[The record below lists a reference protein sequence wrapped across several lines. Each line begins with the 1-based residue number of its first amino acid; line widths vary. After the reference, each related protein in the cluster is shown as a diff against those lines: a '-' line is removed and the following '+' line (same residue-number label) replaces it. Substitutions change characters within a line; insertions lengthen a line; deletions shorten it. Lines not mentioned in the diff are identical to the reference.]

1 MIATATA
8 GDSTAAPTAT
18 ETWTVIY
25 DGDCGLCRTLL
36 APLLRADSAR
46 RLRPLALGT
55 PEADRLLAELTVEQR
70 DASWHLIDPDGG
82 RTSAGAAAPPLLRLL
97 PHGALP
103 AALLAAAPRATE
115 RAYRF
120 VAGHRTAIGRLVP
133 AAAKRRATAAVARRS
148 GGTATGN

>member
-1 MIATATA
+1 MIATATV
-8 GDSTAAPTAT
+8 GDSTAAPATA

-25 DGDCGLCRTLL
+25 DEDCGLCRTLL

-46 RLRPLALGT
+46 RLRPLALGA
-55 PEADRLLAELTVEQR
+55 PEADRLLADLSVEQR
-70 DASWHLIDPDGG
+70 NASWHLVDPAGR

-103 AALLAAAPRATE
+103 AALLARVPGTTE

-120 VAGHRTAIGRLVP
+120 VAEHRSPIGRLVP
-133 AAAKRRATAAVARRS
+133 SAAKRRATGVLVRRTAETAAD
-148 GGTATGN
+148 G